1 MNYKKPN
8 QICNNEKHPVAIMG
22 GGIFK
27 QTPTTKKQHL
37 FLNSYL

>member
-1 MNYKKPN
+1 MNEYKQQTSNHQPA
-8 QICNNEKHPVAIMG
+8 QCAILG